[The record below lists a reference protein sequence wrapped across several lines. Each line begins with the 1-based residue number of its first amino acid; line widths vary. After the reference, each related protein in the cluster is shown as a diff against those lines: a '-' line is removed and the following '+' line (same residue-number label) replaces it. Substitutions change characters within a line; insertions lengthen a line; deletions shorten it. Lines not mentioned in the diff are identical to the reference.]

1 MRIKLRKIST
11 KSSVKKGAAL
21 LISPLFFIYSFSAY
35 SDCHGQVCESSPV
48 SDCHE
53 HKVKLKQQKPIKIA
67 HNHTMGAH
75 QHNHSN
81 RENPPSKIE
90 LKKEDKPKVNKNT
103 KACGCDHHPTSAITQ
118 SQSLEKDTKP
128 SKASGISFG
137 NWSNLSTIPA
147 YRLLKIPISSGR
159 SSPIFIFQ
167 EKILI

>member
-1 MRIKLRKIST
+1 MRTKLRKISI

-35 SDCHGQVCESSPV
+35 IGCHVQVCESSPV

-67 HNHTMGAH
+67 YNHHGAH

-81 RENPPSKIE
+81 RESPPSEIESKI
-90 LKKEDKPKVNKNT
+90 DKPKVNKNT
-103 KACGCDHHPTSAITQ
+103 KACECDHPTSAITQ

-137 NWSNLSTIPA
+137 NWSNLSTTPA